1 MNAAKILEAIISIL
15 SGVAVC
21 LPLVLKLIET
31 VKELVN
37 EKKWNILVRNI
48 FVLMTDA
55 EEHYQQ
61 GAEKKDYVMSAIEI
75 VAAQIGFNYD
85 EEAKSKVSTMID
97 EICKISKEINK

>member
-1 MNAAKILEAIISIL
+1 MDAAKILEAVISIL

-61 GAEKKDYVMSAIEI
+61 GAEKKAYVMSAIEI

-85 EEAKSKVSTMID
+85 EEAKVKVSTMID